1 VRHSCPKGSTHPLAR
16 VDAQNP
22 RVSTL
27 AVSRVDPSG
36 LFSRPLPGAIH
47 RTTITL
53 LLTGLIVLLGSTP
66 SSRAAVGDDIH
77 VTENQATPPTGEQ
90 GVRLD
95 FADPALA
102 AAVRDGLTRVEDL
115 LHSVVQSDF
124 QFVTDTSLHLVEAG
138 GKRFRPLFTLLA
150 AQFGD
155 ADGEDVIKAAAVVEL
170 IHLATLYHDDV
181 MDEATMRRGAVSAN
195 ARWDNTIAILT
206 GDFLFAHASKLVADL
221 GTEAGHIMA
230 ATFSQ
235 LVTGQMRETI
245 GPAEGQDPVKHY
257 LTVIDEKTGSLIAT
271 AGRFGGMFSGADPE
285 QVAALRSY
293 GDAFGTAFQISDDI
307 IDIASPATESGKTP
321 GTDLREGVR
330 TLPMLYALADPDPQ
344 ADRLRELL
352 AGPISDGVLVD
363 EALKL
368 LRECAGLE
376 QARGTLETYADRARA
391 ALAVLPDCPA
401 RDALNSL
408 TDYVV
413 ARTY

>member
-1 VRHSCPKGSTHPLAR
+1 VTGNKHTHTASER
-16 VDAQNP
+16 GI
-22 RVSTL
+22 R
-27 AVSRVDPSG
+27 
-36 LFSRPLPGAIH
+36 F
-47 RTTITL
+47 
-53 LLTGLIVLLGSTP
+53 
-66 SSRAAVGDDIH
+66 
-77 VTENQATPPTGEQ
+77 
-90 GVRLD
+90 D

-102 AAVRDGLTRVEDL
+102 DSVRDGLTRVENL
-115 LHSVVQSDF
+115 LRSVVQSDLE
-124 QFVTDTSLHLVEAG
+124 FVTETSLHLVDAG

-155 ADGEDVIKAAAVVEL
+155 ASREDVTKAAAVVEL

-230 ATFSQ
+230 STFSQ

-245 GPAEGQDPVKHY
+245 GPASGQDPVAHY
-257 LTVIDEKTGSLIAT
+257 LKVIDEKTGSLIAT
-271 AGRFGGMFSGADPE
+271 AGRFGAMFAGVAPA
-285 QVAALRSY
+285 QVQALSAY

-307 IDIASPATESGKTP
+307 IDIASPSSESGKTP

-330 TLPMLYALADPDPQ
+330 TLPMLYAIADPDPQ
-344 ADRLRELL
+344 GDRLRELL
-352 AGPISDGVLVD
+352 AGPLADDNLVD

-368 LRECAGLE
+368 LRESAGME
-376 QARGTLETYADRARA
+376 QARRTLAGYADRART
-391 ALAVLPDCPA
+391 ALTALPAGPA
-401 RDALNSL
+401 RDALDSL

>member
-1 VRHSCPKGSTHPLAR
+1 MR
-16 VDAQNP
+16 
-22 RVSTL
+22 
-27 AVSRVDPSG
+27 
-36 LFSRPLPGAIH
+36 F
-47 RTTITL
+47 
-53 LLTGLIVLLGSTP
+53 
-66 SSRAAVGDDIH
+66 
-77 VTENQATPPTGEQ
+77 
-90 GVRLD
+90 D

-102 AAVRDGLTRVEDL
+102 DAVRAGLTRVENL
-115 LHSVVQSDF
+115 LRSVVQSDLE
-124 QFVTDTSLHLVEAG
+124 FVTETSLHLVDAG

-155 ADGEDVIKAAAVVEL
+155 AGREDVTKAAAVVEL

-230 ATFSQ
+230 STFSQ

-245 GPAEGQDPVKHY
+245 GPAAGQDPVTHY
-257 LTVIDEKTGSLIAT
+257 LKVIDEKTGSLIAT
-271 AGRFGGMFSGADPE
+271 AGRFGGMFSGVAPT
-285 QVAALRSY
+285 QVQALSTY
-293 GDAFGTAFQISDDI
+293 GDSIGKAFQISDDI

-330 TLPMLYALADPDPQ
+330 TLPMLYALTDPDPQ
-344 ADRLRELL
+344 GDRLRELL
-352 AGPISDGVLVD
+352 AGPITDDNLVD

-368 LRECAGLE
+368 LRESAGLE
-376 QARGTLETYADRARA
+376 QARQTLAGYADQARTALRA
-391 ALAVLPDCPA
+391 LPAGPA
-401 RDALNSL
+401 RDALDSL
-408 TDYVV
+408 TDYMV